1 MQIRPIIAL
10 SGTTLALVL
19 TPLMSTTALA
29 AGNTVSVR
37 VEGKTRTLLSSTTV
51 SAPSAPGSFTID
63 GTPAGACLKSSAAG
77 ALDAA
82 TRHRWGGTYSTSFNE
97 LELTTILGERWT
109 FSSPN
114 YWSIWVNDRFA
125 TAGLCDLKLHKGDQ
139 LLLAAVPD
147 KGSEYPLAIEAPSQA
162 TAGRPFT
169 VKVVGYFP
177 VVAHPNKVVVKPVP
191 DAQLTIAGHHT
202 VTNGKGFLSVTD
214 VHAGTIVLNAGH
226 KGDIRAAT
234 VRVRVSG

>member
-1 MQIRPIIAL
+1 MQIRRIIAL

-19 TPLMSTTALA
+19 APLLSTTALA
-29 AGNTVSVR
+29 AATKVTVR
-37 VEGKTRTLLSSTTV
+37 VEGKARTLLSSTIVNTPTG
-51 SAPSAPGSFTID
+51 SGSFTID
-63 GTPAGACLKSSAAG
+63 HTPAGACPKSSAAG

-82 TRHRWGGTYSTSFNE
+82 THHRWGGVYSSSFDE
-97 LELTTILGERWT
+97 LELTTILGEQWT

-125 TAGLCDLKLHKGDQ
+125 TAGLCDLKLHTGDQ

-162 TAGRPFT
+162 TAGRPFK
-169 VKVVGYFP
+169 VKVVGYFA
-177 VVAHPNKVVVKPVP
+177 VVGHPNNVVVKPVP

-214 VHAGTIVLNAGH
+214 LHAGTILLNADH